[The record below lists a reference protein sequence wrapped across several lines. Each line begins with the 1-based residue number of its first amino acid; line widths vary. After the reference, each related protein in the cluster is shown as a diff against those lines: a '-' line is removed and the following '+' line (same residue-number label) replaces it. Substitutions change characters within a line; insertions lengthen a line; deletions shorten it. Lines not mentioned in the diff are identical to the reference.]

1 MEPTVTA
8 MDNIITNVGKV
19 VSAGMDWMG
28 EAVTTITSSGNE
40 LLLLFTTIGL
50 IGTGIGLLRR
60 LIG

>member
-1 MEPTVTA
+1 MGSGSGMQTILA
-8 MDNIITNVGKV
+8 NVGDV
-19 VSAGMDWMG
+19 VSAGMTWMG
-28 EAVTTITSSGNE
+28 DAVTTITSSGNE

>member
-1 MEPTVTA
+1 MPSTSGMQT
-8 MDNIITNVGKV
+8 ILGNVGDV
-19 VSAGMDWMG
+19 VSSGMTWMG
-28 EAVTTITSSGNE
+28 EAVTTITASGNE

>member
-1 MEPTVTA
+1 MGSGSGMQT
-8 MDNIITNVGKV
+8 ILGNVGDV
-19 VSAGMDWMG
+19 VSAGMTWMG

>member
-1 MEPTVTA
+1 MGSGSGMQT
-8 MDNIITNVGKV
+8 ILGNVGDV
-19 VSAGMDWMG
+19 VSAGMTWMG
-28 EAVTTITSSGNE
+28 EAVSTITSSGNE